1 MAAMTLVQ
9 LRDVLLQRQ
18 RRTVVAVFLIAFL
31 TGLVVIAL
39 LPKEYEATA
48 TLFVGENRP
57 ISTGASAVQLDE
69 VLARS
74 YAELLQ
80 SPSIAREVGEALD
93 PPASVSHLEGNV
105 SFEVLTGTRLIDIK
119 TLDREPERA
128 QEISNTYAQT
138 FVARQHDAAQQ
149 AASGQMEE
157 LRNQI
162 ADLANELREI
172 DALGRPTDAGKREAV
187 ASELTAT
194 RDALSAAQ
202 ESVALQGSNV
212 SVASEAEVPGS
223 AARPRTKLYAILA
236 GVLALILAVLAG
248 FLRHTFDKR
257 LRDEKELVDLL
268 GAPVLARI
276 PLQRG
281 AAERDAVVQ
290 EAFQFLRTNLRLGT
304 GGHGGVIAVTSSSPG
319 EGKTTVVAGIGKA
332 LGTAGERVVAVDC
345 DLRRPRLAAA
355 LGVDGRMGVTNV
367 LVGSHEAVELLRPTE
382 IPDLRVL
389 PAGPSAPNPSALVS
403 TPTFPRMLAR
413 LHRDGEYVLVDTAP
427 VASVADAS
435 AVTSAADVVI
445 MVVDLETARR
455 DMMVEAR
462 EQILRSG
469 TPLMGIV
476 INRDREAVAQYLDY
490 GYAQESGENGAD
502 QHTQPRERRP
512 AERRQSV

>member
-1 MAAMTLVQ
+1 MAGMTLVQ
-9 LRDVLLQRQ
+9 LRDLLLHRQ
-18 RRTVVAVFLIAFL
+18 RRTVVAVFLAAFV

-74 YAELLQ
+74 YAELLD
-80 SPSIAREVGEALD
+80 SPGIARDAGDALD
-93 PPASVSHLEGNV
+93 PPASVSELEDKV

-128 QEISNTYAQT
+128 QEISNAYAQT
-138 FVARQHDAAQQ
+138 FVDRQHDAAEQ
-149 AASGQMEE
+149 AAAVQIED

-162 ADLANELREI
+162 AGLATELREI
-172 DALGRPTDAGKREAV
+172 DAAGSASEAGKREAV
-187 ASELTAT
+187 ASELAAA
-194 RDALSAAQ
+194 RDALTAAQ

-212 SVASEAEVPGS
+212 SVATEAEVPGT

-236 GVLALILAVLAG
+236 AVLAAILAVLAG
-248 FLRHTFDKR
+248 LIRNTFDKR
-257 LRDEKELVDLL
+257 LRGEGELIEILD
-268 GAPVLARI
+268 APVLARI
-276 PLQRG
+276 PLQR
-281 AAERDAVVQ
+281 ATAQRDAVAQ

-319 EGKTTVVAGIGKA
+319 EGKTSVVAGIGRA
-332 LGTAGERVVAVDC
+332 LGSAGERVVAVDC
-345 DLRRPRLAAA
+345 DLRRPRLAAV

-367 LVGSHEAVELLRPTE
+367 LVGAHEAVELLRPTE

-403 TPTFPRMLAR
+403 TPTFPRMLKR

-435 AVTSAADVVI
+435 AVTSAADAVI
-445 MVVDLETARR
+445 LVVDLETARR
-455 DMMVEAR
+455 DMLIEAR
-462 EQILRSG
+462 EQIRRAG
-469 TPLMGIV
+469 TPIMGIV
-476 INRDREAVAQYLDY
+476 INRDRVAEDQYLDY
-490 GYAQESGENGAD
+490 GHAQEAAENGG
-502 QHTQPRERRP
+502 ERRSGREQQ
-512 AERRQSV
+512 AERHESA

>member
-1 MAAMTLVQ
+1 MTLVQ

-18 RRTVVAVFLIAFL
+18 RRTVVAVFLVAFL
-31 TGLVVIAL
+31 TGLIVIAL

-93 PPASVSHLEGNV
+93 PPASVSDLEDQV
-105 SFEVLTGTRLIDIK
+105 SFEVLTGTRLIDVK

-128 QEISNTYAQT
+128 QQISNTYAQT
-138 FVARQHDAAQQ
+138 FVDRQHDAAEQ
-149 AASGQMEE
+149 AAAGQMEE
-157 LRNQI
+157 LRNRIAQLATELQQI
-162 ADLANELREI
+162 DT
-172 DALGRPTDAGKREAV
+172 LGRPRDAGSRAAV
-187 ASELTAT
+187 ASELTAA
-194 RDALSAAQ
+194 RDALKAAQ

-212 SVASEAEVPGS
+212 SVASEAEVPGT

-236 GVLALILAVLAG
+236 GLLALILAVLAG
-248 FLRHTFDKR
+248 FMRDTFDKR
-257 LRDEKELVDLL
+257 LRDENELVDLL

-276 PLQRG
+276 PLQR
-281 AAERDAVVQ
+281 AAVERDAVVQ

-319 EGKTTVVAGIGKA
+319 EGKTTVVAGIGRA
-332 LGTAGERVVAVDC
+332 LGAAGERVVAVDC

-445 MVVDLETARR
+445 LVVDLETARR
-455 DMMVEAR
+455 DMLVEAR

-469 TPLMGIV
+469 TPLMGVV
-476 INRDREAVAQYLDY
+476 INRDREAEGQYMDY
-490 GYAQESGENGAD
+490 GYGHESGENGAD
-502 QHTQPRERRP
+502 QHTPRREERQ

>member
-1 MAAMTLVQ
+1 MTLVQ

-18 RRTVVAVFLIAFL
+18 RRTVVAVFLVAFVA
-31 TGLVVIAL
+31 GLIVIAL
-39 LPKEYEATA
+39 LPKQYEATA

-93 PPASVSHLEGNV
+93 PPASVSDLEDSV

-157 LRNQI
+157 LRTQI
-162 ADLANELREI
+162 ADLANELRQI
-172 DALGRPTDAGKREAV
+172 DALARPSDAGKREAV
-187 ASELTAT
+187 ASELTAA

-212 SVASEAEVPGS
+212 SVASQAEVPSS

-236 GVLALILAVLAG
+236 AVLALILAVLAG

-281 AAERDAVVQ
+281 ASERDAVVQ

-319 EGKTTVVAGIGKA
+319 EGKTTVVAGIGRA

-389 PAGPSAPNPSALVS
+389 PAGPSAPNPSALMA

-455 DMMVEAR
+455 DMLVEAR
-462 EQILRSG
+462 EQILRAG

-476 INRDREAVAQYLDY
+476 INRDREALAQYADY
-490 GYAQESGENGAD
+490 GYVQESGENGSAD
-502 QHTQPRERRP
+502 KREQRREERQ

>member
-1 MAAMTLVQ
+1 MTLVQ

-18 RRTVVAVFLIAFL
+18 RRTVVAVFLVAFVA
-31 TGLVVIAL
+31 GLIVIAL
-39 LPKEYEATA
+39 LPKQYEATS

-80 SPSIAREVGEALD
+80 SPAIAREVGEALD
-93 PPASVSHLEGNV
+93 PPASVSDLEDSV
-105 SFEVLTGTRLIDIK
+105 SFEVITGTRLIDIK

-138 FVARQHDAAQQ
+138 FVSRQHDAAQQ

-162 ADLANELREI
+162 TDLANELRKI
-172 DALGRPTDAGKREAV
+172 DAVGDPGDAGRREAV
-187 ASELTAT
+187 ASELTAA

-236 GVLALILAVLAG
+236 AVLALILAVLAG
-248 FLRHTFDKR
+248 LIRNTFDKR

-276 PLQRG
+276 PLRRG

-332 LGTAGERVVAVDC
+332 LGAAGERVVAVDC

-367 LVGSHEAVELLRPTE
+367 LVGSHEAVELLRPTDM
-382 IPDLRVL
+382 PDLRVL

-427 VASVADAS
+427 VARVADAS

-445 MVVDLETARR
+445 LVVDLETARR
-455 DMMVEAR
+455 DMLVEAR

-476 INRDREAVAQYLDY
+476 INRDREAVGQYLDY
-490 GYAQESGENGAD
+490 GYVQESGENGSAD
-502 QHTQPRERRP
+502 ERAQRRGQRQ